1 MSVRVMNKNTVE
13 GSGYVHGM
21 SYISMIESPSAAAEM
36 FNGDR
41 RFSVR
46 EKVVVVA
53 ATGKEE
59 ISREEK
65 KVNTYGSTSSS
76 TTSSIGKNSDLSS
89 GEKSVE
95 NSGDSTDH
103 EVQSPYKGPLNAMEA
118 LEEVLP
124 IRRGISRFYN
134 GKSKSF
140 ASLADASSTTSMKEL
155 AKPEN
160 AYMRRRR
167 NLLASSS
174 CLGWE
179 KNRSSSSSSSS
190 SFLKSN
196 GGGVS
201 KKVVTTT
208 TATANRTTALAM
220 AVVTM
225 SSGGGGD
232 SSGGGNNIGKC
243 SAYSRLNPNNLAP
256 WRSYSLVDLQQ
267 CVTVTAAAPHS
278 HTTLDMKPSQM

>member
-1 MSVRVMNKNTVE
+1 MSVRVMNKGAVE

-21 SYISMIESPSAAAEM
+21 SCISMIESPAAEM
-36 FNGDR
+36 FTGDR
-41 RFSVR
+41 RFSVQD
-46 EKVVVVA
+46 KVVV
-53 ATGKEE
+53 TGKEE
-59 ISREEK
+59 ISQEEK
-65 KVNTYGSTSSS
+65 KVNTCSISSS
-76 TTSSIGKNSDLSS
+76 STSSIGKNSDLSS
-89 GEKSVE
+89 GDKSVA
-95 NSGDSTDH
+95 NSSDTTDH

-140 ASLADASSTTSMKEL
+140 ASLADASSTSSMKEL

-167 NLLASSS
+167 NLLASS
-174 CLGWE
+174 CTAWE
-179 KNRSSSSSSSS
+179 KNRSSS
-190 SFLKSN
+190 FLRSN

-201 KKVVTTT
+201 KRVTT
-208 TATANRTTALAM
+208 TANRTTARAL

-225 SSGGGGD
+225 S
-232 SSGGGNNIGKC
+232 GGNNTGKC
-243 SAYSRLNPNNLAP
+243 SAECLSPNFTATVSASSSSPSALLHSRLYPRITSPIHNFAP

-267 CVTVTAAAPHS
+267 CVSVTATT
-278 HTTLDMKPSQM
+278 HTPSDMKPSQT